1 MSADDY
7 AKKQTQRDAQYER
20 EYQAWIKSMSP
31 AERREAEA
39 LGLLKPCLAKHGNGS
54 AKGDA
59 ADSALMRIGDDP
71 ALLVDA
77 DPLPPE
83 LLEQPQQQ
91 PEPTHDTEAIYRAI
105 RCVVAE
111 ILYHNNARLTAECI
125 ALVSGLAYDG
135 SSMSDI
141 AKRHGISRAAVSK
154 RCVELT
160 ELLDLPPSRAMRS
173 LTARKSYRAARIR
186 TTQSHEHNHHSS
198 QSKG

>member
-7 AKKQTQRDAQYER
+7 AKKQSQRDAQYER
-20 EYQAWIKSMSP
+20 EYQAWVKSMSP

-54 AKGDA
+54 SKGDA

-77 DPLPPE
+77 DPQHPK
-83 LLEQPQQQ
+83 
-91 PEPTHDTEAIYRAI
+91 PTHDTEAIYCAI
-105 RCVVAE
+105 RRVVGE
-111 ILYHNNARLTAECI
+111 ILCHDNARLTTECI
-125 ALVSGLAYDG
+125 ALVSGLAYTG
-135 SSMSDI
+135 SSMTEI
-141 AKRHGISRAAVSK
+141 AQRHGISRAAVSK

-186 TTQSHEHNHHSS
+186 TTQSHEHNHHSPKP
-198 QSKG
+198 QG

>member
-7 AKKQTQRDAQYER
+7 AKKQAQRDAQYER
-20 EYQAWIKSMSP
+20 EYQAWVKSMSP

-54 AKGDA
+54 SKGDA
-59 ADSALMRIGDDP
+59 AESALMRIGDDP

-77 DPLPPE
+77 DPLPP
-83 LLEQPQQQ
+83 QPA
-91 PEPTHDTEAIYRAI
+91 EPTHDTEAIYNAI
-105 RCVVAE
+105 RRVVAE

-186 TTQSHEHNHHSS
+186 TTQSHERNHHSPKP
-198 QSKG
+198 QG

>member
-7 AKKQTQRDAQYER
+7 AKKQAQRDAQYER

-54 AKGDA
+54 SKGDA

-77 DPLPPE
+77 DPMPPE
-83 LLEQPQQQ
+83 LLEQPQPQ
-91 PEPTHDTEAIYRAI
+91 AIYRAI

-186 TTQSHEHNHHSS
+186 TTQSHEHNHHSPKP
-198 QSKG
+198 QG

>member
-54 AKGDA
+54 SKGDA
-59 ADSALMRIGDDP
+59 AESALMRMGDDP

-77 DPLPPE
+77 DPLP
-83 LLEQPQQQ
+83 QPQ

-141 AKRHGISRAAVSK
+141 AKRHGITRAAVSK

-173 LTARKSYRAARIR
+173 LTARKRYRDARIR
-186 TTQSHEHNHHSS
+186 STRSHERHHHSP
-198 QSKG
+198 QPQG